1 MTDDDRLAALGR
13 LAREEESVNE
23 LEERLV
29 RLTHGELSPTEIADL
44 EREAD
49 PEALQAHR
57 PLDDEFKKSV
67 ESRLEALLP
76 PQKMATVTPI
86 RPRWVMPAAV
96 ATLVAAA
103 AAVFFFLNPGATRTA
118 LPGYELAVSGG
129 VREVRGATP
138 EPITVGPGSRLTLVA
153 RPGTATNERVAAFVF
168 AKEADALTSVPA
180 RSESSADG
188 ALKLDVAEADLPKTS
203 APETTLVV
211 IVGRADVVASSE
223 AARALLARGSS
234 PDYQILEA
242 RVRRQK

>member
-29 RLTHGELSPTEIADL
+29 RLTHGELSPEEIADL

-49 PEALQAHR
+49 AEAIQAHR

-103 AAVFFFLNPGATRTA
+103 AAVFFLLNPGATHTA

-129 VREVRGATP
+129 VREVRGSTP
-138 EPITVGPGSRLTLVA
+138 EPIRVAPGSRLTLVV
-153 RPGTATNERVAAFVF
+153 RPATATAEKVSAFVF
-168 AKEADALTSVPA
+168 AGTDRSAVATEVDA
-180 RSESSADG
+180 SADG
-188 ALKLDVAEADLPKTS
+188 ALKLTLGEAALPAS
-203 APETTLVV
+203 SESETKLIVV
-211 IVGRADVVASSE
+211 VGRADVVTSSD
-223 AARALLARGSS
+223 AARALLARGSG
-234 PDYQILEA
+234 PDYQVLEA
-242 RVRRQK
+242 VVRRQK